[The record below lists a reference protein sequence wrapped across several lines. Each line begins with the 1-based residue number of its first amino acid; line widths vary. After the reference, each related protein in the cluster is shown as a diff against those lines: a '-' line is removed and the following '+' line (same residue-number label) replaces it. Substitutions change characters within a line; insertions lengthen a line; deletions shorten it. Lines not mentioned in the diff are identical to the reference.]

1 MPIKSFAAF
10 SEDNAPASTEE
21 QVRAFR
27 NLLIA
32 LIGSGALDAEI
43 KKEFVKEEVH
53 TYSAEHDEERYR
65 TRIRALRQGLAALL
79 KRDADLD
86 DALLRKHG
94 ITKWDKTEAK
104 RAATTAKQHTQR
116 DRAKSGAR

>member
-1 MPIKSFAAF
+1 MPIKPFAAF

-43 KKEFVKEEVH
+43 KREFVKEEIH
-53 TYSAEHDEERYR
+53 THSLQNDENRFRQRLGFLRRGLKDLLANDER
-65 TRIRALRQGLAALL
+65 
-79 KRDADLD
+79 LD
-86 DALLRKHG
+86 DQLLRKNG
-94 ITKWDKTEAK
+94 ITRFERTKGSK
-104 RAATTAKQHTQR
+104 
-116 DRAKSGAR
+116 